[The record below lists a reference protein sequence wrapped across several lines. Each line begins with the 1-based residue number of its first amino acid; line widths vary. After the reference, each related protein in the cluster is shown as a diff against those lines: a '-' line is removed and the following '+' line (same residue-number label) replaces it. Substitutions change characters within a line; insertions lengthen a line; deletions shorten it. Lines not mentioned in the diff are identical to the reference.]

1 MWTPGAARDVRI
13 SLKPIVKTPKDSRPP
28 SHLPPQLQRPHS
40 PTNSQSSPLVTP
52 AKAQKL
58 PTKSY
63 FPPLDISFCYT
74 LNMADSIQSR
84 KAQQTTYLRQ
94 IQQEKAARKREL
106 NQNQKEDI
114 KSVRDYYADQNKQLE
129 QDSAAAVNHIREES
143 RMLAAE
149 EQRARTEKAEAE
161 LARRQVERETR
172 LQAQLEA
179 NAEVENL
186 KKKVQET
193 KEA

>member
-1 MWTPGAARDVRI
+1 
-13 SLKPIVKTPKDSRPP
+13 
-28 SHLPPQLQRPHS
+28 
-40 PTNSQSSPLVTP
+40 
-52 AKAQKL
+52 
-58 PTKSY
+58 
-63 FPPLDISFCYT
+63 
-74 LNMADSIQSR
+74 MADSIQSR

-193 KEA
+193 KEV